1 MNKKILISFL
11 VLSINLFGI
20 SPSFLNVEE
29 GFEVDYF
36 VRNIDSPRQIT
47 EGKDGYV
54 FVGSKQGKVYALK
67 DHDNNGE
74 IDDIQ
79 IILDGLNDSSGVAY
93 KNGSLYVA
101 EINKVWRIDN
111 IEENLDSF
119 SEKSLSKILVTD
131 DLPSDQ
137 WHGRKW
143 IMVDDDGSIFLN
155 IGAPCNVC
163 LNNDERYATIVKLKD
178 EKWTIEARGVRNSV
192 GFDVNPINN
201 KLYFTDNGRD
211 WMGDSIPS
219 CELNVLEESGDFFGF
234 PYLHSSN
241 VIDPEYGDDQHGFE
255 IKKPILELGA
265 HVAPTGI
272 EFYTSNSFPKE
283 FQNNAFITLHGSWN
297 SSKKVG
303 YKVIRVVFDD
313 QGNPIS
319 TNDFLTGFL
328 DDQKVLGRPAAPFM
342 LSDGSL
348 LISDDYSGAIF
359 RVKATP

>member
-1 MNKKILISFL
+1 MQLLELFLLQALYYLLNKILK
-11 VLSINLFGI
+11 
-20 SPSFLNVEE
+20 
-29 GFEVDYF
+29 DYF

-47 EGKDGYV
+47 EGRDGYV

-101 EINKVWRIDN
+101 EIDKVWRIDN
-111 IEENLDSF
+111 IEENLDTF

-163 LNNDERYATIVKLKD
+163 LNDDERYATIVKLKD

-234 PYLHSSN
+234 PYLHSSD
-241 VIDPEYGDDQHGFE
+241 VIDPEYGDGQHGFE

-265 HVAPTGI
+265 YSHSCCYLVQRWL
-272 EFYTSNSFPKE
+272 EE
-283 FQNNAFITLHGSWN
+283 
-297 SSKKVG
+297 SSK
-303 YKVIRVVFDD
+303 R
-313 QGNPIS
+313 
-319 TNDFLTGFL
+319 LTEIKF
-328 DDQKVLGRPAAPFM
+328 
-342 LSDGSL
+342 GSL
-348 LISDDYSGAIF
+348 EIPFHPYLAS
-359 RVKATP
+359 VN